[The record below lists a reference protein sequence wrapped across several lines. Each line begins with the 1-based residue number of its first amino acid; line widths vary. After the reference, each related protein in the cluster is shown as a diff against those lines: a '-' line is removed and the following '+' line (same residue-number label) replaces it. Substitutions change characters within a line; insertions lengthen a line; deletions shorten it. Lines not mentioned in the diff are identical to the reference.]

1 MCAIAENVM
10 TDNAVP
16 KQQKGMIIVI
26 ADKDNVNCLQTHIF
40 DVAGMTETDLVILIN
55 KSCQLLFSNSA
66 TTCKY

>member
-16 KQQKGMIIVI
+16 EQQKGMIIVI
-26 ADKDNVNCLQTHIF
+26 ADKDNVNCLYIF
-40 DVAGMTETDLVILIN
+40 DVAGMTGTDLVILIN